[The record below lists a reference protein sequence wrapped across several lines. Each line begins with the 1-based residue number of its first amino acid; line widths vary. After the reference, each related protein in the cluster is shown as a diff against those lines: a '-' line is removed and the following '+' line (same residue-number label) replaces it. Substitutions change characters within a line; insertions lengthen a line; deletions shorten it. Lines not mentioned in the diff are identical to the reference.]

1 MITKTI
7 VEFEQEEIDKIDEVH
22 DILVEIYN
30 ELETNLIGKSSNKEN
45 EEVAYIDDTLKRL
58 ERIVYLYC
66 NNEYREKNY

>member
-1 MITKTI
+1 MITKVT
-7 VEFEQEEIDKIDEVH
+7 VELEQEEVDKIDEVH
-22 DILVEIYN
+22 DILVSMYN
-30 ELETNLIGKSSNKEN
+30 ELETNLIGISSNKEN